1 MLLPAEAAAPEERR
15 TGQLFLRPLL
25 ASDVQADYDAVI
37 SSAAMLRRW
46 SQSDWPAD
54 DFTRAENLAD
64 LERHEAEHLERQAF
78 TYTVL
83 DPAGG
88 RCLGCAYVQPLAPEE
103 AAAWRGA
110 ARHAARVAF
119 WVRESEL
126 ARELD
131 RHLLEELQDWFREA
145 WAFDR
150 VVFSAS
156 PDDERQLRLF
166 DETGLIRL
174 GVVSRADGR
183 RLSGHLGR

>member
-15 TGQLFLRPLL
+15 VSRLFLRPLR
-25 ASDVQADYDAVI
+25 ASDVHADHDAVM
-37 SSAAMLRRW
+37 SSVTMLRRW

-54 DFTRAENLAD
+54 DFTLAENLAD
-64 LERHEAEHLERQAF
+64 LERHEREHLERQAF

-83 DPAGG
+83 DPAGD
-88 RCLGCAYVQPLAPEE
+88 RCLGCAYVQPLTPEE

-126 ARELD
+126 AGELD
-131 RHLLEELQDWFREA
+131 RHLLEGLEDWFLEA

-156 PDDERQLRLF
+156 PADERQLRLF
-166 DETGLIRL
+166 DETGLTRL
-174 GVVSRADGR
+174 GVVSRAGGR
-183 RLSGHLGR
+183 RLSGHLRS

>member
-15 TGQLFLRPLL
+15 TGRLLLRPLR

-46 SQSDWPAD
+46 SQSVWPAD
-54 DFTRAENLAD
+54 DFTLAENLAD
-64 LERHEAEHLERQAF
+64 LERHEREHVERVAF

-83 DPAGG
+83 DPADA
-88 RCLGCAYVQPLAPEE
+88 RCLGCAYVQPLAAEE

-110 ARHAARVAF
+110 ARRAARVAF

-126 ARELD
+126 AGELD
-131 RHLLEELQDWFREA
+131 RHLLEGLQDWFREA
-145 WAFDR
+145 WPFDR

-156 PDDERQLRLF
+156 PGDERQLRIY
-166 DETGLIRL
+166 DEAGLTRL

-183 RLSGHLGR
+183 RLSGHLGS